1 MMLIRILFLLLCF
14 SFWYGAMRL
23 AAAEENSAPTM
34 TEELKME
41 KIRSYFQSEYQEE
54 DYFRTDRMLV
64 TATGSQKPVHLAPSV
79 ATVIT
84 AEDIEKMGAATLED
98 ALETVPGLHVY
109 PNGTKIMEPNWS
121 IRGIQTGLNPQV
133 LLLINGFP
141 LTQLTNGT
149 RPFGLRMPVS
159 MISRIEVVRGP
170 GSTVYGADAFAG
182 VINVITKD
190 GQEVDGTRAGI
201 RYGSFTTS
209 DVWLQHGGNY
219 KGWDLVLGIDWQKT
233 SGDDNRIV
241 DQDGLGSGPPS
252 LAPGPLDTHSETL
265 EAHFA
270 LHKDHWTFR
279 IYSNWGDNG
288 FGIGGAQ
295 ILSENSK
302 GEFYFFLGDL
312 TYERENILPELDLT
326 LKGYTYYM
334 DGDNYFDFYPDAVGL
349 NYIGNPGVIEL
360 ISGLEAISI
369 YHGFTDHSIRLA
381 TGLDTRDMNTD
392 QRKNFGLGIP
402 PADWGGPL
410 VDISDT
416 PYVYCTDQT
425 RTYWHIS
432 AQDEWQL
439 ARHWELTAGVRYDYY
454 SDFGGTANPR
464 LALVWETWPDLT
476 TKLMY
481 GRAFRP
487 PSFGEQ
493 YFQNNPL
500 TIGNPNIEPETIDTY
515 EVAFDYQPTSRLRT
529 MVNFFTYKID
539 GLIEYV
545 PDPAPAMTKT
555 AQNYKDQKGY
565 GFELEAEWQAT
576 DTFILK
582 GNVAYQRSKDEDTG
596 EIVPEAPELQFYA
609 NAYWNFLP
617 DWYLNAQYF
626 WIGNRHR
633 DAADLRPAIADYDL
647 VNLILRRKN
656 IFKNWETAIWIRNLF
671 DEDILEPS
679 PVPGTIP
686 NDYPM
691 ESRSIFGEVRV
702 YF

>member
-1 MMLIRILFLLLCF
+1 MMVIRILFLLLCF
-14 SFWYGAMRL
+14 SFWTGALQL
-23 AAAEENSAPTM
+23 AAAEESTAQTM
-34 TEELKME
+34 TEEQKME
-41 KIRSYFQSEYQEE
+41 KIRGYFQSEYQEE
-54 DYFRTDRMLV
+54 DYFRTDHMLV

-84 AEDIEKMGAATLED
+84 AEDIEKMGAATLDE

-109 PNGTKIMEPNWS
+109 PNGTNLMDANWS
-121 IRGIQTGLNPQV
+121 IRGIQSGLNPQV
-133 LLLINGFP
+133 LLLINGIP
-141 LTQLTNGT
+141 LNYATNGT
-149 RPFGLRMPVS
+149 RPYGLRMPVS

-170 GSTVYGADAFAG
+170 GSAVYGADAFAG
-182 VINVITKD
+182 TINVITKD

-201 RYGSFTTS
+201 RYGSFDTS

-219 KGWDLVLGIDWQKT
+219 GGWDLVLGIDWQKT
-233 SGDDNRIV
+233 SGDNGRIV
-241 DQDGLGSGPPS
+241 DQDGLGSGSPS
-252 LAPGPLDTHSETL
+252 LAPGPLDTHHEILDT
-265 EAHFA
+265 HFA
-270 LHKDHWTFR
+270 LHKGHWTFR
-279 IYSNWGDNG
+279 IYNSLINTG
-288 FGIGGAQ
+288 FGHGGAQ
-295 ILSENSK
+295 ILSENSR
-302 GEFYFFLGDL
+302 GETHFSLGDL
-312 TYERENILPELDLT
+312 TYEHENILPELDLT
-326 LKGYTYYM
+326 LKGYAYYI
-334 DGDNYFDFYPDAVGL
+334 DGDNYFDFYPDAVNL
-349 NYIGNPGVIEL
+349 NYIGNPGL
-360 ISGLEAISI
+360 KQWNSGMEAIVLYKDLI
-369 YHGFTDHSIRLA
+369 DHRIRLA
-381 TGLDTRDMNTD
+381 TGVDTKDMNTD

-416 PYVYCTDQT
+416 PYVYCTDQN
-425 RTYWHIS
+425 RTNWHLS

-439 ARHWELTAGVRYDYY
+439 ARHWELTAGVRYDHY
-454 SDFGGTANPR
+454 SDFGGTTNPR
-464 LALVWETWPDLT
+464 AALVWEVRPDLT

-481 GRAFRP
+481 GRAFRA

-515 EVAFDYQPTSRLRT
+515 EVAFDYQPTSQLRT

-545 PDPAPAMTKT
+545 PDPAPATTKT

-565 GFELEAEWQAT
+565 GFELDVEWQAI
-576 DTFILK
+576 DTFTLK

-609 NAYWNFLP
+609 NADWNFLP
-617 DWYLNAQYF
+617 DWYLDAQYF

-633 DAADLRPAIADYDL
+633 DAADARPAIADYDL

-656 IFKNWETAIWIRNLF
+656 ILKHWEAAIWIRNLF
-671 DEDILEPS
+671 DEDIREPS

-691 ESRSIFGEVRV
+691 EGRSIFGEVRV